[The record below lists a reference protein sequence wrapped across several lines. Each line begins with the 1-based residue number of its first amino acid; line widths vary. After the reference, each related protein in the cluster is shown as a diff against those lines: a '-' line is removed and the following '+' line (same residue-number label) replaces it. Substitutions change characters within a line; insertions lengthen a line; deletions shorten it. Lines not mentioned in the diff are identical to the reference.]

1 MLKLRLPKLV
11 ALGTFALGVF
21 STAYADITPLRTG
34 PVSQYGMLMTGINSQ
49 NEGRVY
55 GSCNAYSNASGNEVQ
70 VKGMSLFWSNEKSQN
85 RFWRNDV
92 ITGMVSQQGIQVI
105 RAAMAVD
112 DQGWGNGHYF
122 INGKTE
128 YYQDLLDETVQA
140 AIEQDIYVIIDYH
153 SHTAVDNV
161 GRAKEFFK
169 IQAKKW
175 GSYPNVIFEIYNEP
189 ICKAGQGHGNSSN
202 CTMITWP
209 EIKAYA
215 NEVIPIIRRYS
226 NNLIVVG
233 TPSWSGNPGAV
244 VGNAITGYDNIAY
257 TFHYYA
263 GKNDGTEAHDFNS
276 MSADVNSALGA
287 GLSVFVTEWGTVG
300 YGGDGAPSMANNP
313 QWQTWMNLKKLSS
326 ANWNAG
332 RNMTK
337 DGAENSEYF
346 ADFDV
351 DNTSPANWTYSASGE
366 WVNANV
372 FNGLSAMTYSQC
384 ASYVDLPAVPA
395 DDPDFDDSGDDFG
408 DNIYEDEVIS
418 HDYVIDDFDGNNSAN
433 EYHYYYES
441 GKEGDWTNGNNG
453 ESTFLVDGS
462 NVGGVVGVVTG
473 NNGWAGYGVH
483 VESLKGCETF
493 SYRFRGLAHG
503 FTLGDR
509 VAQSVTESGDW
520 VKMTFDLTD
529 IDPADLDAPFTIQ
542 WQVTGPSSGDSLLV
556 DDVQCGDPAS
566 SIVAQAY
573 LISDFQGGGRSD
585 WNKYGG
591 YDYVY
596 ANEDWSFS
604 NEWLQPSW
612 CKEASCWEYQKTVN
626 DPTQGVVGTALNVVS
641 GENGDAGVGVHT
653 SNLDGCATVQYKYK
667 GLSHKFSV
675 YNFENDATANYVVSD
690 NTMAFA
696 SGWTTVTYDMNE
708 AVAKGV
714 DLSKPINVQW
724 EVQAPANGESFYV
737 DDVRCIIDGA
747 PESSSS
753 AEESSSSVSYEDYLV
768 ADFENDGEKKSTG
781 DYIYAW
787 GKMGIGNTSC
797 GADCYDYV
805 LTDAA
810 NSGTYGAALV
820 GITTDT
826 TQVYGEATI
835 DVMVP
840 NLEGCY
846 TLRYSYKGA
855 AHSLLVRMNNDDD
868 DLRNVNDYPSKSDW
882 KTVYVS
888 MGDNYPLDEITDIR
902 FIVYDQS
909 NYDYLYIDDVECV
922 LQDPPFELPEPK
934 DPTTNTELVDDF
946 EDGDYTPL
954 WTETWGDWTYE
965 SVASTLDTIKL
976 VRGNQSSYA
985 IQHNFYLN
993 GMDWDEDEKDSVD
1006 IGYDPNASVTMSF
1019 DNMNL
1024 THCTEV
1030 RYDYKGAAHSFRIKF
1045 SWEIN
1050 NMLDLGWNY
1059 HSFSVENRSDS
1070 WQTVSIPMGSLRQ
1083 PYCDEGWGKCVS
1095 LDTIMR
1101 RASGFDWRVEGPT
1114 GMHDSLAI
1122 DNIRCVGLDETPY
1135 YTVTFKNG
1143 DDTLFIDTL
1152 AENSNINVPELNP
1165 TRASTTQYDYW
1176 FTGDWSPE
1184 LSWWGEPLTDNMT
1197 YEAVFDSSLRYYEI
1211 TFLLDDGSYYDAS
1224 WEEYGT
1230 SIADFAPE
1238 APFKDPTDEY
1248 TYSFAGWNPDTT
1260 GVTVTGPATF
1270 TAVFNE
1276 TKKQYCITFVDD
1288 DNTELKAE
1296 TCYDYGT
1303 LVTDIDVPNV
1313 PDKSASEKFAG
1324 WNPGLA
1330 TVTADVVYE
1339 AVYTDLS
1346 IITWKDYD
1354 GYVLHQD
1361 YLADGDILDVY
1372 SDPDRPS
1379 TAEWSYSFTGWTPTV
1394 VTQVSGNA
1402 DYTAIYDSAKVQ
1414 YYVRFSDDEYNELPE
1429 SGMYNY
1435 GTNVSG
1441 IAPTTPTKA
1450 PTEEFT
1456 YTFTGWYPAFTDQTV
1471 VTRDLYYTPI
1481 FEASPRFYTVTFTA
1495 AAGATVPAAKT
1506 VLYGSNIDS
1515 LASGFATMPATAAKT
1530 FEFVKWTYADGSDI
1544 GEFDV
1549 LSQDTTLVAVFNEY
1563 DRNYMITF
1571 LDYNGDPVKAGTLYQ
1586 YGADIVTPDDP
1597 TRDPAGIYTYEFS
1610 GWSPLVTQVT
1620 QEQVYTATYDSTAHY
1635 GAIAISEANG
1645 KKTATIDGA
1654 FDDPDGVNIPN
1665 AIEVDTV
1672 IFNRTFSASG
1682 YSTITL
1688 PFSINRN
1695 AIEGVSSV
1703 LAFSGIGL
1711 DSSGKKQVEMTEV
1724 NGELSAYTPYMV
1736 ELESEGNL
1744 VFHGNTMVIQPT
1756 EGANTAVRSKDGWE
1770 FRGTLSKIVWD
1781 GNHPDLGRVYGFS
1794 GKETDKVKVGQFVKA
1809 AAGAW
1814 ITPFRAYMIY
1824 DPDGNS
1830 AGKSTGYAYVGAE
1843 PLPDYMDVVVV
1854 NRSATGEESK
1864 TVIGGLNTRTGE
1876 FKMLQNYDLKGR
1888 KLNGKPTAR
1897 GVYYGK
1903 KKIIK

>member
-11 ALGTFALGVF
+11 ALGTFALGLF
-21 STAYADITPLRTG
+21 STAYAEIAPLRVG
-34 PVSQYGMLMTGINSQ
+34 PVSQYGMLMTGVNAQ

-55 GSCNAYSNASGNEVQ
+55 GSCNAYSDTSGNEVQ

-189 ICKAGQGHGNSSN
+189 ICKAGQGHGNSFN

-263 GKNDGTEAHDFNS
+263 GKDDGSDAHDFIS
-276 MSADVNSALGA
+276 MSADVNSAIGA

-453 ESTFLVDGS
+453 ESTFFVDGS

-503 FTLGDR
+503 FTLGDK

-520 VKMTFDLTD
+520 VKMTFDLTG
-529 IDPADLDAPFTIQ
+529 IDPDDLDVPFTIQ
-542 WQVTGPSSGDSLLV
+542 WQVTGPSSGDSLLI
-556 DDVQCGDPAS
+556 DDVQCGEPAS
-566 SIVAQAY
+566 GSNDSPVPPYMIDDFDGDQVEGYIYVTTYGNGAYGNELLEPGVFNVFFPGEGGGAAAGVVHASASNVPKEDLYSGVSLEKEVPGLAGCSWISYRYKGPGHKFRVKMPSVMDGNFHSVMVQDEAPDWETALIDASRLEQEDWGTPKELDMSQINAISWEMNEVSGANFFVDNVQCLAEKPAEDPIVVEAY
-573 LISDFQGGGRSD
+573 LVEDFNWGGRTEY
-585 WNKYGG
+585 KYVFADTWTIANSMSHPVWSQNPDYMEYDVTTMDSEQGIVGAVLQVSRVGEEDGG
-591 YDYVY
+591 
-596 ANEDWSFS
+596 
-604 NEWLQPSW
+604 
-612 CKEASCWEYQKTVN
+612 
-626 DPTQGVVGTALNVVS
+626 
-641 GENGDAGVGVHT
+641 AGIGVHV
-653 SNLDGCATVQYKYK
+653 SNLSGCAALQYKYK
-667 GLSHKFSV
+667 GLEHNLAFFNNQESV
-675 YNFENDATANYVVSD
+675 IYAEHFNRADD
-690 NTMAFA
+690 
-696 SGWTTVTYDMNE
+696 GWMTVTYDMNR
-708 AVAKGV
+708 AVAEGLDIDAALDIQWHVLEPDGEK
-714 DLSKPINVQW
+714 DLL
-724 EVQAPANGESFYV
+724 V
-737 DDVRCIIDGA
+737 DDVKCLQPA
-747 PESSSS
+747 NSSSS
-753 AEESSSSVSYEDYLV
+753 SGDEPASSSS
-768 ADFENDGEKKSTG
+768 N
-781 DYIYAW
+781 
-787 GKMGIGNTSC
+787 
-797 GADCYDYV
+797 V
-805 LTDAA
+805 LPDAA
-810 NSGTYGAALV
+810 APTTYAAL
-820 GITTDT
+820 
-826 TQVYGEATI
+826 
-835 DVMVP
+835 
-840 NLEGCY
+840 
-846 TLRYSYKGA
+846 
-855 AHSLLVRMNNDDD
+855 
-868 DLRNVNDYPSKSDW
+868 
-882 KTVYVS
+882 
-888 MGDNYPLDEITDIR
+888 
-902 FIVYDQS
+902 F
-909 NYDYLYIDDVECV
+909 
-922 LQDPPFELPEPK
+922 
-934 DPTTNTELVDDF
+934 DDF
-946 EDGDYTPL
+946 EDGDYYPL
-954 WTETWGDWTYE
+954 WDGIGQWWVETDQGGNGGATT
-965 SVASTLDTIKL
+965 ATLDF
-976 VRGNQSSYA
+976 VEGSSSQYA
-985 IQHNFYLN
+985 LQMEYT
-993 GMDWDEDEKDSVD
+993 
-1006 IGYDPNASVTMSF
+1006 YDVGDYQWGPPYAAISTNDFME
-1019 DNMNL
+1019 MNL
-1024 THCTEV
+1024 SQCRAV
-1030 RYDYKGAAHSFRIKF
+1030 QYDYKGAAHKFRVKV
-1045 SWEIN
+1045 SAKMN
-1050 NMLDLGWNY
+1050 DLLD
-1059 HSFSVENRSDS
+1059 
-1070 WQTVSIPMGSLRQ
+1070 M
-1083 PYCDEGWGKCVS
+1083 GWGFPTFAVTS
-1095 LDTIMR
+1095 PSESWRTITVPI
-1101 RASGFDWRVEGPT
+1101 ASMQQEWTGSNEIYTPVETVIQYANGFDWRVDGDSVNDKSS
-1114 GMHDSLAI
+1114 GSLAI
-1122 DNIRCVGLDETPY
+1122 DNIRCVGLD
-1135 YTVTFKNG
+1135 
-1143 DDTLFIDTL
+1143 
-1152 AENSNINVPELNP
+1152 
-1165 TRASTTQYDYW
+1165 
-1176 FTGDWSPE
+1176 
-1184 LSWWGEPLTDNMT
+1184 
-1197 YEAVFDSSLRYYEI
+1197 
-1211 TFLLDDGSYYDAS
+1211 
-1224 WEEYGT
+1224 
-1230 SIADFAPE
+1230 
-1238 APFKDPTDEY
+1238 
-1248 TYSFAGWNPDTT
+1248 
-1260 GVTVTGPATF
+1260 
-1270 TAVFNE
+1270 
-1276 TKKQYCITFVDD
+1276 
-1288 DNTELKAE
+1288 
-1296 TCYDYGT
+1296 
-1303 LVTDIDVPNV
+1303 
-1313 PDKSASEKFAG
+1313 
-1324 WNPGLA
+1324 
-1330 TVTADVVYE
+1330 
-1339 AVYTDLS
+1339 
-1346 IITWKDYD
+1346 
-1354 GYVLHQD
+1354 H
-1361 YLADGDILDVY
+1361 
-1372 SDPDRPS
+1372 
-1379 TAEWSYSFTGWTPTV
+1379 
-1394 VTQVSGNA
+1394 
-1402 DYTAIYDSAKVQ
+1402 
-1414 YYVRFSDDEYNELPE
+1414 
-1429 SGMYNY
+1429 
-1435 GTNVSG
+1435 
-1441 IAPTTPTKA
+1441 
-1450 PTEEFT
+1450 
-1456 YTFTGWYPAFTDQTV
+1456 
-1471 VTRDLYYTPI
+1471 
-1481 FEASPRFYTVTFTA
+1481 
-1495 AAGATVPAAKT
+1495 
-1506 VLYGSNIDS
+1506 
-1515 LASGFATMPATAAKT
+1515 
-1530 FEFVKWTYADGSDI
+1530 YA
-1544 GEFDV
+1544 
-1549 LSQDTTLVAVFNEY
+1549 
-1563 DRNYMITF
+1563 
-1571 LDYNGDPVKAGTLYQ
+1571 
-1586 YGADIVTPDDP
+1586 
-1597 TRDPAGIYTYEFS
+1597 
-1610 GWSPLVTQVT
+1610 
-1620 QEQVYTATYDSTAHY
+1620 
-1635 GAIAISEANG
+1635 AISVEVVDG
-1645 KKTATIDGA
+1645 KLAATIDGA
-1654 FDDPDGVNIPN
+1654 FTDPDGVNIPSP
-1665 AIEVDTV
+1665 IVVDTV
-1672 IFNRTFSASG
+1672 VFDRTFSASG

-1711 DSSGKKQVEMTEV
+1711 DSSGKKQVEMIEV

-1781 GNHPDLGRVYGFS
+1781 ENHPDLGRVYGFS

-1830 AGKSTGYAYVGAE
+1830 AGKSTGYTYVAYE
-1843 PLPDYMDVVVV
+1843 PIPDYMDVVVV

-1903 KKIIK
+1903 KKVIK